1 MALIRATSGGG
12 GNANLDIEYVTA
24 TKQGGSTSLTLNLTK
39 GKTPKLLVIW
49 YDNAWMY
56 TNIKK
61 PTGAV
66 TDADISDTTCYGWAE
81 SQTVPMTM
89 TTSAITIGPWTI
101 SSADKVFSGYV
112 YYL

>member
-1 MALIRATSGGG
+1 MAISEMNYTGAGES
-12 GNANLDIEYVTA
+12 ALDVEYVTA

-39 GKTPKLLVIW
+39 GKTPKLLAIW